1 MKISEAWVRTLG
13 KWVKWTMR
21 IAPIC
26 IVLGIIYFV
35 AFKLR
40 YFTNTS
46 MVLWLLDTGVR
57 LFGLLIAILF
67 FIILFSAAFSLLR
80 SILGKEKA
88 DAIRNTAASLY
99 EAPSIPIFKAWD
111 EILAEAKGQRIKK

>member
-1 MKISEAWVRTLG
+1 MKISEAWIRTLG
-13 KWVKWTMR
+13 KWVKWIMR

-26 IVLGIIYFV
+26 IFLGIIYFV

-46 MVLWLLDTGVR
+46 TVLWLLDTGVR

-67 FIILFSAAFSLLR
+67 FIIIFSAAFSLLR

-99 EAPSIPIFKAWD
+99 EAPSIPIVKAWD